1 MAANQLASW
10 LPEVYAGSP
19 NRLIRYMQYDNMDN
33 DTEINTALDTI
44 AEFGTQEDE
53 VSGLP
58 FNIQHSGIPTD
69 TETKILSKTLEQW
82 CNLNQLYKRST
93 NIHTIKYGDFNL
105 KRSRTMNYIGVTANV
120 EKVVVNETAGK
131 IETYFI
137 KNLDPM
143 FKKNCNEVPY
153 PRPWS
158 RSCIAGIMATNAN
171 PRWIPTL

>member
-1 MAANQLASW
+1 MSWRKHFTPVDNSGLPLNVQSNDSSGPGAAANQLASW

-82 CNLNQLYKRST
+82 CNLNQLYKRSFR
-93 NIHTIKYGDFNL
+93 IFRSTIKL
-105 KRSRTMNYIGVTANV
+105 SLIH
-120 EKVVVNETAGK
+120 
-131 IETYFI
+131 I
-137 KNLDPM
+137 
-143 FKKNCNEVPY
+143 
-153 PRPWS
+153 
-158 RSCIAGIMATNAN
+158 
-171 PRWIPTL
+171 